1 MKNTLLLVF
10 SIFLFNNSFGQIK
23 FGINTSLLFC
33 HGETVQPSVYGVSR
47 TPTQKNLSAG
57 IKIGLGIKYPISTSL
72 IIMPELN
79 LVNKG
84 NKSTV
89 KFSSLNYFQTIVTKY
104 SLTFIELPLNI
115 AYKGKKNESFIIGGG
130 PVFSM
135 GIGGSLK
142 TTDGFTGLSAGIK
155 NIKQSIKFDGNAST
169 VIS

>member
-57 IKIGLGIKYPISTSL
+57 IKIGLGIKYSISTSL

-89 KFSSLNYFQTIVTKY
+89 KFT
-104 SLTFIELPLNI
+104 
-115 AYKGKKNESFIIGGG
+115 
-130 PVFSM
+130 
-135 GIGGSLK
+135 
-142 TTDGFTGLSAGIK
+142 
-155 NIKQSIKFDGNAST
+155 
-169 VIS
+169 